1 LSLLRVISEIEVPP
15 KTPKK
20 QAKQTVDAD
29 RSRRRVVVGVV
40 VSDKM
45 HKTIK
50 VRVERFVQHPEF
62 EKTLRKHYVCYAHDE
77 KKDAKRGD
85 KVELAETRPISRLKH
100 WRLLRVVEKAVAGSA
115 GTDAR
120 EAARPLKPAGTTPA
134 SAGATTT

>member
-1 LSLLRVISEIEVPP
+1 VPP
-15 KTPKK
+15 KTQKK
-20 QAKQTVDAD
+20 QAKQTVD
-29 RSRRRVVVGVV
+29 RSRRRTVAGVV

-45 HKTIK
+45 DKTIK

-77 KKDAKRGD
+77 KKEAKRGD

-100 WRLLRVVEKAVAGSA
+100 WRLLRVVEKAEAGAA

-120 EAARPLKPAGTTPA
+120 EAARPLKTAETATSPAPA
-134 SAGATTT
+134 TAT